1 MKFFCSFIL
10 AVAAVTLIT
19 QQEGLAVE
27 WVGHRGASH
36 IAPENTLA
44 AIRLA
49 WEKKADAVEF
59 DVYLSRDGQ
68 IVLFHDKD
76 AKRVANVD
84 KKVADLTLAE
94 LKKLDVGSWKGERW
108 AGERVP
114 TLAEALATIPN
125 GKRVFIEV
133 KCGPEVVPELKRVL
147 KASGKKHQQTAV
159 ISFSYEVVKAVKK
172 ELPELKVYWI
182 VALEQDKVTQ
192 AWGPTAEELISK
204 TKAANLDGVDLG
216 RTNGIDAAFAA
227 KIKKAKLGLYVWTI
241 NDVDEAQRLIKLGI
255 DGITTDRPGWLPQQ
269 IK

>member
-1 MKFFCSFIL
+1 MKFTCLFMLTVVAVIL
-10 AVAAVTLIT
+10 STHAEA
-19 QQEGLAVE
+19 LAVE

-59 DVYLSRDGQ
+59 DVYMSRDRQ

-84 KKVADLTLAE
+84 KKVADLTVAE
-94 LKKLDVGSWKGERW
+94 LKKLDVGSWKAKRW
-108 AGERVP
+108 AGEQVP
-114 TLAEALATIPN
+114 TLAEALATIPD

-147 KASGKKHQQTAV
+147 KASGKKAEQTAV
-159 ISFSYEVVKAVKK
+159 ISFSYNVVKAVKK
-172 ELPELKVYWI
+172 ELPMLKVFWI
-182 VALEQDKVTQ
+182 VALEQDKVTK
-192 AWGPTAEELISK
+192 AWGPTADELIAK
-204 TKAANLDGVDLG
+204 TTAAKLDGVDLG
-216 RTNGIDAAFAA
+216 RTKGIDAAFAA

-241 NDVDEAQRLIKLGI
+241 NDADEARRLIELGI